1 MNLPPGQGDAPE
13 TDKNAPA
20 FNLPFVVTI
29 TIALLFLIHLAA
41 EMVLTPESYRNF
53 FLQFG
58 YIAQRDL
65 LPSEFR
71 GGELARYY
79 TLFSHAFLHGGWQH
93 LLFNIAWLA
102 VFGSPIAR
110 RYGNLGYVG
119 VFFFGSALGAI
130 VFAYFTGANFAILIG
145 ASGAISALIGGATRF
160 VFQPVQTRVDE
171 ATGEVHVLGRKLA
184 TLTEIV
190 KNKRS
195 LSFAGFWLGLNIVFG
210 LMPGLMGVNGAVA
223 WQAHLGGYVAGYFM
237 VAWLERRPF

>member
-1 MNLPPGQGDAPE
+1 MNQPPGQDEAPE
-13 TDKNAPA
+13 PSKNPPA
-20 FNLPFVVTI
+20 FNLPLVVGVTI
-29 TIALLFLIHLAA
+29 GLLFLIHLAA
-41 EMVLTPESYRNF
+41 ELVLTPESYRNF

-65 LPSEFR
+65 LPDEFR

-79 TLFSHAFLHGGWQH
+79 TLFSHAFLHAGWQH

-110 RYGNLGYVG
+110 RYGNLGFFG
-119 VFFFGSALGAI
+119 VFFFGSASGAI
-130 VFAYFTGANFAILIG
+130 VFAFFTGAQFSVLIG
-145 ASGAISALIGGATRF
+145 ASGAVSALIGGATRF
-160 VFQPVQTRVDE
+160 VFQPVQTLVDE
-171 ATGEVHVLGRKLA
+171 DTGQVHILGRKLA

-210 LMPGLMGVNGAVA
+210 LMPGLMGVEGAIA
-223 WQAHLGGYVAGYFM
+223 WQAHLGGYLAGYMM